1 MSPCGEGA
9 VQEDVDRPSPLG
21 AGLGWGELSS
31 GSFSSG
37 SFSSSVPLESVR
49 PQADGFCYLLCHA
62 RYLRN
67 VSQAFLPS
75 QASNMPVMK

>member
-21 AGLGWGELSS
+21 AGLGVGRAQQR
-31 GSFSSG
+31 G

>member
-1 MSPCGEGA
+1 MWTDPARWGQGW
-9 VQEDVDRPSPLG
+9 
-21 AGLGWGELSS
+21 GWGELSN
-31 GSFSSG
+31 G

>member
-21 AGLGWGELSS
+21 VGLGWGEL
-31 GSFSSG
+31 SSG

>member
-21 AGLGWGELSS
+21 AGLGWGELSN
-31 GSFSSG
+31 G
-37 SFSSSVPLESVR
+37 SFSSSVPLGSVR